1 MKRKYVLAAVILSV
15 SIFLLC
21 GCSQA
26 NNNTQSNTETS
37 SEPIISQRA
46 TENIS
51 SVSSPEQS
59 STFNSTSGTAASQN
73 SSESG
78 SSVSSSVKPEQSTLL
93 SESDLPQEKPT
104 QSKILIAYFTW
115 AENVEKNS
123 DIDATASAS
132 VSLPGNVG
140 QMAAW
145 IQNETGGDLFPIQ
158 VNEPY
163 PADYDECL
171 DRAADEKVQ
180 KARPRLKN
188 RVENFSEYDI
198 IFIGYPNWWYT
209 APMAVFSFLEEY
221 DLSGKRVM
229 LFCSHGT
236 GGIASSV
243 KDISAALPNSTIERN
258 VIGVYRDD
266 VSKARDIV
274 KKWLKEIGF

>member
-1 MKRKYVLAAVILSV
+1 MKRKYVLAAATLSV
-15 SIFLLC
+15 SILLC

-26 NNNTQSNTETS
+26 NNNIQGNVETS
-37 SEPIISQRA
+37 SEPIISPGT

-51 SVSSPEQS
+51 SVFLPEQS
-59 STFNSTSGTAASQN
+59 SALNSTSGTAASQN

-78 SSVSSSVKPEQSTLL
+78 SSVSSSVKIEQSTQ
-93 SESDLPQEKPT
+93 SSKSDLPQENPT

-123 DIDATASAS
+123 DVDATASAS

-145 IQNETGGDLFPIQ
+145 IQSEIGGDLFSIQ

-171 DRAADEKVQ
+171 DRAADEKAQ
-180 KARPRLKN
+180 KARPKLKN
-188 RVENFSEYDI
+188 GVENFLEYDI

-221 DLSGKRVM
+221 DLSGKKVV

-243 KDISAALPNSTIERN
+243 KDISAALPNSTVERN

-266 VSKARDIV
+266 IPKSRDTV